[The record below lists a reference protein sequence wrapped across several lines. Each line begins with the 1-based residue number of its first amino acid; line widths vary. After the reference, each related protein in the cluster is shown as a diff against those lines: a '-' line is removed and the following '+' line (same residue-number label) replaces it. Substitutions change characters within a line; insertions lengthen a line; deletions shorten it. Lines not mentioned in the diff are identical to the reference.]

1 MHGRLQSI
9 KGKKMKQI
17 IILISILLAGCS
29 HPFVAIPQGNDNPQ
43 NAAEWYQ
50 QGEAQ
55 IAQNRASAKA
65 ADSIASQQAKN
76 IILFIGDG
84 MGISTV
90 TAARILAGQQQGNT
104 GEENSLFFETFP
116 HLALSKTYNTNQQTP
131 DSAGTM
137 SAIMTGV
144 KTKAGLISVNQQVVR
159 GDCQSQTGNDMRTAL
174 EYAEMIGLST
184 GIVSTARVTHAT
196 PAATYAHSMDREFEN
211 DSDASQFADT
221 KGCDDIAS
229 QLIGMPQRFKNSAPQ
244 VDGLEVVLVGG
255 RRNFLCG
262 EQGSRQD
269 GRNLTQEWL
278 ADYQDAAYISDKA
291 ALEAVDLTTT
301 KHLLGLFSNSHMDYE
316 TDRQAQPSLTEMT
329 QTAISLLQ
337 QNKQGFFLMVEA
349 GRIDH
354 AHHATNP
361 YRALEDTIELAKAVE
376 AAYNHTNPEE
386 TLIIVTADHSH
397 VFTLGGYP
405 TRGNPIL
412 GKVISNDAAGNP
424 ESTPALAE
432 DGMPYT
438 TIGYAN
444 GRGFQTLPEENSA
457 DAIYAEEITA
467 GRVDLTEVDTSDPN
481 FHPAVLV
488 PQSIETHGAED
499 VAIYATGPGASLI
512 NGVMEQHSIFHV
524 MNEAGRL
531 AERARKEMEFESLK

>member
-1 MHGRLQSI
+1 
-9 KGKKMKQI
+9 MKYMM
-17 IILISILLAGCS
+17 LMSLFLSACS
-29 HPFVAIPQGNDNPQ
+29 HTPIHLSQENNNPH

-55 IAQNRASAKA
+55 IAKNMATAKSA
-65 ADSIASQQAKN
+65 DNIATQQAKN

-90 TAARILAGQQQGNT
+90 TAARILAGQQQGKP

-137 SAIMTGV
+137 SAMMTGV
-144 KTKAGLISVNQQVVR
+144 KTKAGLISVNQQVIR
-159 GDCQSQTGNDMRTAL
+159 GDCQSQTGNEMLTAL
-174 EYAEMIGLST
+174 EYAEIIGLST
-184 GIVSTARVTHAT
+184 GIVSTARITHAT

-211 DSDASQFADT
+211 DSDAADFSNPA
-221 KGCDDIAS
+221 GCEDIAS
-229 QLIGMPQRFKNSAPQ
+229 QLISLPKRFKNSAPQ
-244 VDGLEVVLVGG
+244 VDGLELVFGGG
-255 RRNFLCG
+255 RRNFLSG
-262 EQGSRQD
+262 EQGKRQD
-269 GRNLTQEWL
+269 GRDLTQEWL
-278 ADYQDAAYISDKA
+278 AHYQDAAYISDKA
-291 ALEAVDLTTT
+291 ALEAVDLVTT
-301 KHLLGLFSNSHMDYE
+301 KHLLGLFSESHMDYE

-329 QTAISLLQ
+329 QKAISLLQ
-337 QNKQGFFLMVEA
+337 QNQQGFFLMVEA

-361 YRALEDTIELAKAVE
+361 YRALEDTIELANAVE
-376 AAYNHTNPEE
+376 AAYNNTNPEE

-432 DGMPYT
+432 DGLPYT
-438 TIGYAN
+438 TVGYAN
-444 GRGFQTLPEENSA
+444 GRGFQTLPNATSA
-457 DAIYAEEITA
+457 DAIYDEDIAA
-467 GRVDLTEVDTSDPN
+467 GRVDLTDVNTSDPN

-488 PQSIETHGAED
+488 PQPIESHGAED
-499 VAIYATGPGASLI
+499 VAIYATGPGSSLV

-524 MNEAGRL
+524 MNQAGRL
-531 AERARKEMEFESLK
+531 TERAKATNFIFHSP